1 MIFFLETKPSK
12 FQWVILRTPYIQ
24 QQQKSICR
32 FISNISN
39 WLCCVLGPKS
49 KEHPNMVRISV
60 TIPHNDGLLP
70 VVSTYQPSNFD
81 YILTPSSLRVA
92 QHQCSNLLDATEH
105 LGGFTSNATRHRNSI
120 GDAEPYQHDAVLR
133 SAPTLRFYR

>member
-1 MIFFLETKPSK
+1 
-12 FQWVILRTPYIQ
+12 
-24 QQQKSICR
+24 
-32 FISNISN
+32 
-39 WLCCVLGPKS
+39 
-49 KEHPNMVRISV
+49 MVRISV

-92 QHQCSNLLDATEH
+92 QHQCSNLLDATER
-105 LGGFTSNATRHRNSI
+105 LGGFTSNATRHRNAI